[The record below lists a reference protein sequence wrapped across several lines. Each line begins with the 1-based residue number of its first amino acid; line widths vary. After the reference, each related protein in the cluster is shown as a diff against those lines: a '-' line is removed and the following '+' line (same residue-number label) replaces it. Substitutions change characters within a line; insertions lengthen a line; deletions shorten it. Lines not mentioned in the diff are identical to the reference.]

1 MHKVTCLSIG
11 EITVPR
17 LELIEADVLA
27 HLIVNVKEALRDDIP
42 NFDQIT
48 CFGDNTGV
56 LFWIKIPR
64 EYKQFVRNRV
74 NEILDL
80 TTREMWRYCPSHCNP
95 ADIGSKGLLASKLKN
110 NSLWLHGPPW
120 LIQPEESWPVDISV
134 DRLEASDE
142 VMQEIKVTDR
152 STAL

>member
-1 MHKVTCLSIG
+1 MGT
-11 EITVPR
+11 TR
-17 LELIEADVLA
+17 
-27 HLIVNVKEALRDDIP
+27 
-42 NFDQIT
+42 
-48 CFGDNTGV
+48 V

-80 TTREMWRYCPSHCNP
+80 TTREMWGYCSSHCNP
-95 ADIGSKGLLASKLKN
+95 ADIGSKGLPASKLKN

-120 LIQPEESWPVDISV
+120 LVQPEESWPTDISV

-152 STAL
+152 SYNIANYVTS